1 LFGKADGWESIHSQ
15 RSITKH
21 FETHKA
27 NSLTLNENWNSSLTF
42 VKRQWEKREAHEVA
56 RELCFRIMISTEK
69 QWSVYI
75 WNRCAVMEDH
85 TSDSSPEISKVNWIL
100 NFSQER
106 HIVQMALTGRN
117 LSLYPHSSS
126 IFFLFIQIF
135 FYIHRWNKKSC
146 RVSLCRL
153 FDIRCAF
160 FLRART
166 PE

>member
-1 LFGKADGWESIHSQ
+1 
-15 RSITKH
+15 
-21 FETHKA
+21 
-27 NSLTLNENWNSSLTF
+27 
-42 VKRQWEKREAHEVA
+42 
-56 RELCFRIMISTEK
+56 MISTEK

-75 WNRCAVMEDH
+75 WNRCTVMEDH
-85 TSDSSPEISKVNWIL
+85 ISDSSPEISKVNWIL

-126 IFFLFIQIF
+126 ISFLFIQIF
-135 FYIHRWNKKSC
+135 FYIHRWDKKSC

-160 FLRART
+160 FYARVRRNYWNIGDIVSVIT
-166 PE
+166 RSILVTYLHRFVTSCYKLCQNNRVFLHTEKYYSIC